1 MATTRRAS
9 NLKKPWAWLAALAAL
24 GLVLASSTALY
35 VVNPS
40 VKLTLPW
47 WTAIAAPAAIYAL
60 ILPLCV
66 PGLRAGGWLAGF
78 GILALLH
85 LALGATTA
93 WLYSVVTFLPV
104 RQFVASAFWSFPPAL
119 VLDMVGA
126 LVMTLPFLDALAP
139 RPAGKKSVRPAA
151 PKPVAADAKGRESWV
166 RGSGPVKAG
175 AGERTLVMG
184 GPPLSASAAGAGFGL
199 ATGGVTTGVVT
210 TAGAATT
217 EAPRP
222 PVAEPERP
230 PVIQDVPAWRDVP
243 AWPEVPAWQEVPAEP
258 ELSPALPNVGED
270 PLVPAATLSSTNG
283 VQSEILEDMSTA
295 PETREA
301 PEAALPDF
309 RQALKELFGDL
320 ATEETP
326 PADVTE
332 PSEPPA
338 APVTAASE
346 PTEAGSMIRIPFE
359 RVSGQLPPGAFR
371 LPLHQVGAQLV
382 ERDMLLVP
390 QSLIVP
396 QLGEGVVQVEWD
408 VVAGQF
414 PPEVFAVPLSEV
426 APRIVNGR
434 LLLPLDE
441 IVRQLSRDVFTASLA
456 REPMAMPGFEEFPAP
471 FRPPGWGEGRA
482 AVEITPAA
490 GPQEMSAHATSVD
503 MVADVEPAEP
513 ETIAIEVPDAD
524 LVAHDLGL
532 ASLPPVVPVVEPVR
546 IPPIEFV
553 PPERV
558 EDAAAEPASEFAA
571 AEGLAV
577 EAEPAPENI
586 VEIDEVPAVI
596 DVDSLLEDLHATTA
610 SPVAPPDVAVP
621 HVVPSDIAPPN
632 VVESSAAAVTVPTE
646 PVIRISFERV
656 MTQLPPGVFR
666 VPLAQVAT
674 RLAAGHVLLVPQSLV
689 LSQLAEGAV
698 HVTWEA
704 VASQFPAD
712 VLAVPAAD
720 VSQRI
725 VNGSLVLPLDEIMGQ
740 LPPEIFAAFMTR
752 GPVEV
757 PGIEGFPAPFKPI
770 GHEEH
775 AATLTALPPA
785 PVVEAPASIAP
796 PVAVAAAP
804 PAVTQDAPPPARQEA
819 RPAGDLTPAMPAA
832 PPAVP
837 AVTPAAGVTRSDVSR
852 LASLLSQ
859 DALVVDEAQIA
870 GFTVITV
877 GTAGLAGPSLASAAG
892 SLSARLAGEAP
903 WPVEQATLRAVGG
916 ALVLTPVG
924 AGWAT
929 GAVIAVGLRASGS
942 LARLEMLARRAAAG
956 YAVAAQAHRPPDGAR
971 LPHLEPMP
979 ATASSEVAGM
989 LDAFGKLTSTTFRE
1003 IERGVLVHCFLP
1015 AGAAAASLAAFGC
1028 GLVSAMSAESPAGGF
1043 APFHSAV
1050 LRSGTKRLEV
1060 RRLPSAAGPAAIL
1073 IVGGTD
1079 TGRPGL
1085 ARLQVERAAA
1095 RLLGA

>member
-1 MATTRRAS
+1 MATAARVS

-139 RPAGKKSVRPAA
+139 RPAAKKSVRRAA
-151 PKPVAADAKGRESWV
+151 PKPVAVDAKGRESWV
-166 RGSGPVKAG
+166 RGSGPVEAG

-199 ATGGVTTGVVT
+199 ATGGVTTGGVT

-230 PVIQDVPAWRDVP
+230 PVIQDVPAW
-243 AWPEVPAWQEVPAEP
+243 QEVPAEP
-258 ELSPALPNVGED
+258 ELPPALPNVGED

-283 VQSEILEDMSTA
+283 VQSEILEDMPTA

-390 QSLIVP
+390 QALIVP

-426 APRIVNGR
+426 AARIVNGR

-441 IVRQLSRDVFTASLA
+441 IVRQLSRDVFAASMA
-456 REPMAMPGFEEFPAP
+456 RGPVEMPGLEEFPAP
-471 FRPPGWGEGRA
+471 FRPPGWEEGRA
-482 AVEITPAA
+482 AVKIAPAA
-490 GPQEMSAHATSVD
+490 GAGEMSPDTAAAVTPPID
-503 MVADVEPAEP
+503 TEPAEP
-513 ETIAIEVPDAD
+513 ET
-524 LVAHDLGL
+524 
-532 ASLPPVVPVVEPVR
+532 
-546 IPPIEFV
+546 
-553 PPERV
+553 
-558 EDAAAEPASEFAA
+558 
-571 AEGLAV
+571 
-577 EAEPAPENI
+577 
-586 VEIDEVPAVI
+586 
-596 DVDSLLEDLHATTA
+596 
-610 SPVAPPDVAVP
+610 
-621 HVVPSDIAPPN
+621 
-632 VVESSAAAVTVPTE
+632 
-646 PVIRISFERV
+646 
-656 MTQLPPGVFR
+656 
-666 VPLAQVAT
+666 
-674 RLAAGHVLLVPQSLV
+674 
-689 LSQLAEGAV
+689 
-698 HVTWEA
+698 
-704 VASQFPAD
+704 
-712 VLAVPAAD
+712 
-720 VSQRI
+720 
-725 VNGSLVLPLDEIMGQ
+725 
-740 LPPEIFAAFMTR
+740 
-752 GPVEV
+752 
-757 PGIEGFPAPFKPI
+757 
-770 GHEEH
+770 
-775 AATLTALPPA
+775 
-785 PVVEAPASIAP
+785 
-796 PVAVAAAP
+796 
-804 PAVTQDAPPPARQEA
+804 
-819 RPAGDLTPAMPAA
+819 
-832 PPAVP
+832 
-837 AVTPAAGVTRSDVSR
+837 
-852 LASLLSQ
+852 
-859 DALVVDEAQIA
+859 
-870 GFTVITV
+870 
-877 GTAGLAGPSLASAAG
+877 
-892 SLSARLAGEAP
+892 
-903 WPVEQATLRAVGG
+903 
-916 ALVLTPVG
+916 
-924 AGWAT
+924 
-929 GAVIAVGLRASGS
+929 
-942 LARLEMLARRAAAG
+942 
-956 YAVAAQAHRPPDGAR
+956 
-971 LPHLEPMP
+971 
-979 ATASSEVAGM
+979 
-989 LDAFGKLTSTTFRE
+989 
-1003 IERGVLVHCFLP
+1003 
-1015 AGAAAASLAAFGC
+1015 
-1028 GLVSAMSAESPAGGF
+1028 
-1043 APFHSAV
+1043 
-1050 LRSGTKRLEV
+1050 
-1060 RRLPSAAGPAAIL
+1060 
-1073 IVGGTD
+1073 
-1079 TGRPGL
+1079 
-1085 ARLQVERAAA
+1085 
-1095 RLLGA
+1095 